1 LRRLSRAGAKALR
14 GFLNRA
20 YALTTTLLFAATA
33 LAVAPPA
40 MGESKRSE
48 QANAQK
54 ETVSLPLLDRKLTR
68 GPKTVDESGQAVAF
82 GKWRGTGYGGMLAP
96 VALDVDV
103 DGGFD
108 LMIHL
113 NGAMMADKDWRSS
126 GLNAVVASI
135 AIREV
140 VGSAGYAKLF
150 SAPGYFD
157 AILSETLKKVQ
168 KHVNSKASHIRRIG
182 IVSWSAGM
190 GGVSQ
195 LLANKEAAE
204 RIDTVVLL
212 DSFHASYRNPKT
224 GQTLVKIPGQAVMGL
239 GTSWVDTKAIAN
251 HVHFAK
257 RATEGD
263 AVMVVSS
270 SAILPPDYASCAET
284 AQAVVSL
291 VDAESNTL
299 NDTAVDARGMTLKLS
314 ADKGD
319 FHVRNWK
326 GGGPHDHFDQL
337 HVVGDMVRAFVRPR
351 WNRMAEEA
359 KRELHAAR

>member
-1 LRRLSRAGAKALR
+1 LR
-14 GFLNRA
+14 GLRNRA
-20 YALTTTLLFAATA
+20 RA
-33 LAVAPPA
+33 LALGFVTAAVLVRAPEALGDPNRN
-40 MGESKRSE
+40 ERSE
-48 QANAQK
+48 TAEK
-54 ETVSLPLLDRKLTR
+54 ESVSLPFLDRKLTR
-68 GPKTVDESGQAVAF
+68 TPQADDETLAVAF
-82 GKWRGTGYGGMLAP
+82 GKWRGTAYGGMLAP
-96 VALDVDV
+96 IALDVGP

-126 GLNAVVASI
+126 GLNAVVASV

-157 AILSETLKKVQ
+157 AILSETLKNVQ
-168 KHVNSKASHIRRIG
+168 KHVAPKALHIRRIG
-182 IVSWSAGM
+182 LVSWSAGM

-195 LLANKEAAE
+195 LLAQKETAD
-204 RIDTVVLL
+204 RIDSVVLL

-224 GQTLVKIPGQAVMGL
+224 GQSLVKTPGQAVMGL

-251 HVHFAK
+251 HTRFAK
-257 RATEGD
+257 RAAEGD

-284 AQAVVSL
+284 AQAVMSL
-291 VDAESNTL
+291 V
-299 NDTAVDARGMTLKLS
+299 
-314 ADKGD
+314 D

-351 WNRMAEEA
+351 WNRMAEDA
-359 KRELHAAR
+359 KRELHATR

>member
-1 LRRLSRAGAKALR
+1 MLAG
-14 GFLNRA
+14 
-20 YALTTTLLFAATA
+20 T
-33 LAVAPPA
+33 PPA
-40 MGESKRSE
+40 QGEPNPQE
-48 QANAQK
+48 
-54 ETVSLPLLDRKLTR
+54 VSLPFLDRTLVRT
-68 GPKTVDESGQAVAF
+68 PALSNETVLAVPF
-82 GKWRGTGYGGMLAP
+82 GKWRGTGFGGMLAP
-96 VALDVDV
+96 ITLDVGP

-126 GLNAVVASI
+126 GLNAVVASV

-157 AILSETLKKVQ
+157 AILRETLKNVQ
-168 KHVNSKASHIRRIG
+168 KHVDSKATHIRTIG

-195 LLANKEAAE
+195 LLAQKETAE

-224 GQTLVKIPGQAVMGL
+224 GMSFVKTPGQAAMGL
-239 GTSWVDTKAIAN
+239 GTAWVDTKAIAN
-251 HVHFAK
+251 HTRFAK
-257 RATEGD
+257 RATDGD
-263 AVMVVSS
+263 KVMVVSS

-284 AQAVVSL
+284 AQAVASL
-291 VDAESNTL
+291 VDAETETL
-299 NDTAVDARGMTLKLS
+299 ESSTVDARGMTLKLR
-314 ADKGD
+314 ADKGN
-319 FHVRNWK
+319 FHVRTWK

-337 HVVGDMVRAFVRPR
+337 HVVGDMVRTFVTPR
-351 WNRMAEEA
+351 WNHLAEEA
-359 KRELHAAR
+359 KQELRATR